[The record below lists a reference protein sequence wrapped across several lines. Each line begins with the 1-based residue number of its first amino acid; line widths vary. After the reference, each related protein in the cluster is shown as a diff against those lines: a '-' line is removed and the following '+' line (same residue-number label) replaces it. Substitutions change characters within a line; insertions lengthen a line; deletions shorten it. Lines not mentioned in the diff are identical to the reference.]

1 MPSHETTLPHA
12 DPALAA
18 GPRRSRFLSRSA
30 TLLLS
35 LPLAMGTAGFG
46 TVDTPPPAAAE
57 PSYDGAGPA
66 RAAERLNR
74 APVAVDT
81 EDGVFL
87 SWRLLGDE
95 SMDAQFHVFR
105 DGQQITTEPVT
116 DSTNYLD
123 PEGTVDSTYRVA
135 VVKDGQLVWAGEEFS
150 PWEDQRM
157 DVPLGRPEGSTTPG
171 GVEDVDSGNG
181 VKG

>member
-1 MPSHETTLPHA
+1 MPSHENTLPHA

-35 LPLAMGTAGFG
+35 LPLAMGTAGSG
-46 TVDTPPPAAAE
+46 LVASLSPAAAAR
-57 PSYDGAGPA
+57 SSDGAGPA
-66 RAAERLNR
+66 RAAERLKR

-123 PEGTVDSTYRVA
+123 PEGTFDSTYRVA
-135 VVKDGQLVWAGEEFS
+135 VVKDGQLVWAGEGFT
-150 PWEDQRM
+150 PWEDQRR
-157 DVPLGRPEGSTTPG
+157 DGPQATPDG
-171 GVEDVDSGNG
+171 GTSPDGVEAGHVG
-181 VKG
+181 

>member
-1 MPSHETTLPHA
+1 MPSHENTLPHA

-46 TVDTPPPAAAE
+46 IVETISPAAAE
-57 PSYDGAGPA
+57 TSSDGAGPA

-87 SWRLLGDE
+87 SWRLLGRSE
-95 SMDAQFHVFR
+95 ERRV
-105 DGQQITTEPVT
+105 GK
-116 DSTNYLD
+116 
-123 PEGTVDSTYRVA
+123 EGR
-135 VVKDGQLVWAGEEFS
+135 AG
-150 PWEDQRM
+150 W
-157 DVPLGRPEGSTTPG
+157 GREHWRREG
-171 GVEDVDSGNG
+171 
-181 VKG
+181 

>member
-46 TVDTPPPAAAE
+46 IVETISPAAAE
-57 PSYDGAGPA
+57 TSSDGAGPA

-74 APVAVDT
+74 APRSEERRVGKEGRAPRWR
-81 EDGVFL
+81 ED
-87 SWRLLGDE
+87 D
-95 SMDAQFHVFR
+95 R
-105 DGQQITTEPVT
+105 DKR
-116 DSTNYLD
+116 N
-123 PEGTVDSTYRVA
+123 
-135 VVKDGQLVWAGEEFS
+135 AG
-150 PWEDQRM
+150 
-157 DVPLGRPEGSTTPG
+157 G
-171 GVEDVDSGNG
+171 
-181 VKG
+181 